1 MESRQMPH
9 IIPEE
14 IIPWLMDRNLWPDIP
29 KRKITRYWNHLCD
42 VRSEIANVSP
52 DGSHHPLW
60 IWADAA
66 NYIKD
71 QNIIVICFGSVLDDE
86 TDSIKKCF
94 PLVLCREESCKY
106 LHFSHNDPEKNGI
119 EDNTTQKKVFQPI
132 TPRK

>member
-86 TDSIKKCF
+86 TDSIKKCSPWCCAGKNLGSICIF
-94 PLVLCREESCKY
+94 P
-106 LHFSHNDPEKNGI
+106 
-119 EDNTTQKKVFQPI
+119 TMTQKKWNRGQYPPKKVFQPI
-132 TPRK
+132 TLRK